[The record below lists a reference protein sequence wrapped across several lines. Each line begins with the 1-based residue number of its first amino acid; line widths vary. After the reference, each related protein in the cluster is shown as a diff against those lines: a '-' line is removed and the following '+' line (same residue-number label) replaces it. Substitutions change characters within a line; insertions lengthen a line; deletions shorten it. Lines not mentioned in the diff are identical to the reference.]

1 MEKAAITVI
10 VFGAMSF
17 VLGLIPGLL
26 GALRDGLRNFRSDRS
41 SSRGPIRKIKTD
53 MRLYGNIW
61 LVVGGGGMI
70 ILGLVA
76 LS

>member
-26 GALRDGLRNFRSDRS
+26 GALMDGLRNRS
-41 SSRGPIRKIKTD
+41 SSAGPIRKIKTD

-61 LVVGGGGMI
+61 LVVGGGVMI

>member
-1 MEKAAITVI
+1 
-10 VFGAMSF
+10 
-17 VLGLIPGLL
+17 
-26 GALRDGLRNFRSDRS
+26 
-41 SSRGPIRKIKTD
+41 